1 MYATKMRRAA
11 ANERICCVS
20 GTCIRLHYSAATVP
34 HICRRWQMWAYQMR
48 SLHHNH
54 VRSAQAQARQH
65 ALDGELERPINRKSA
80 GAFMAAATECLSYG
94 GDVHSAFAAQAYAE
108 APVRQFT
115 EERG

>member
-20 GTCIRLHYSAATVP
+20 GTCIRLHYYCCNGAPSAF
-34 HICRRWQMWAYQMR
+34 RRR
-48 SLHHNH
+48 DPLHHNH

-65 ALDGELERPINRKSA
+65 ALDGELERPINGKSA

-94 GDVHSAFAAQAYAE
+94 SDVHSAFAAQAYPE
-108 APVRQFT
+108 APV
-115 EERG
+115 